1 MIWKVP
7 EVMLQPKNRDLFVLK
22 AKSISS
28 KMAMLSFFV
37 SKFELDVG
45 YLIGAILWQAGT
57 PALLDAGLDI
67 CCCTDIDDLIKIH
80 LLQSQYDYLRRIN
93 HV

>member
-1 MIWKVP
+1 
-7 EVMLQPKNRDLFVLK
+7 
-22 AKSISS
+22 
-28 KMAMLSFFV
+28 
-37 SKFELDVG
+37 
-45 YLIGAILWQAGT
+45 LIGAILWQAGT
-57 PALLDAGLDI
+57 PAKLDAGLDI